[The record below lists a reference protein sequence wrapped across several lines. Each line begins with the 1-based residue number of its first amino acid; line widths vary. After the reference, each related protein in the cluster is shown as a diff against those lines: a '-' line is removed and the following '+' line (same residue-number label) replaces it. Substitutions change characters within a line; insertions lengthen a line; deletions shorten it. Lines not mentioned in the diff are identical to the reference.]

1 MAPFDLQLPYN
12 NDASHVLFNSPF
24 LRLPD
29 LSVLR
34 PPRIDSYETPSP
46 LRLIPSRYRE
56 YHPVPLG
63 LVDYFNS
70 NIHLPQIGMLIATF
84 QCNNDDATAQARKH
98 KRDFAPTAFLRI
110 IPAGTVMSGNR
121 LPDLPSTSPT
131 PETLPRTALAPSP
144 SIIPPRQTFPCVA
157 VCVISYTTPR
167 SYRPLL
173 RPQTTP
179 HP

>member
-34 PPRIDSYETPSP
+34 PPRIDSYEAPSP
-46 LRLIPSRYRE
+46 PEHAVCEWLNNRAPRLTPSRYRE
-56 YHPVPLG
+56 FHPVPLG

-70 NIHLPQIGMLIATF
+70 NIHLPQIGMLIATH

-131 PETLPRTALAPSP
+131 PETLPRTALAPS
-144 SIIPPRQTFPCVA
+144 
-157 VCVISYTTPR
+157 
-167 SYRPLL
+167 LL
-173 RPQTTP
+173 L
-179 HP
+179 